1 MYTEILELV
10 ISSLESEWGSIDG
23 YTISNGVITN
33 NYTRKEE
40 LNIRHSS
47 IQDVLNFLT
56 SVRQQSKFEYVREC
70 LDSLAELVKAENL
83 NIEFRKHLH
92 EGEIEDAYL
101 GLQHHKEP
109 CDGMAILRQMLTG
122 NLV

>member
-1 MYTEILELV
+1 MYAEILELV
-10 ISSLESEWGSIDG
+10 ISSLESEWSGIDG

-56 SVRQQSKFEYVREC
+56 SVKLQSKFEYVKDC
-70 LDSLAELVKAENL
+70 LDSLAELAKSENL
-83 NIEFRKHLH
+83 NIEFRKHPH
-92 EGEIEDAYL
+92 EGEIEDAYI
-101 GLQHHKEP
+101 GLQHHKEQ
-109 CDGMAILRQMLTG
+109 CDGMALLRQMLVG
-122 NLV
+122 SC

>member
-1 MYTEILELV
+1 MYAEILELV

-101 GLQHHKEP
+101 CLQHHKAP

>member
-1 MYTEILELV
+1 MYAEILELV
-10 ISSLESEWGSIDG
+10 ISSLESEWSGIDG

-56 SVRQQSKFEYVREC
+56 SVKRQSKFEYVKDC
-70 LDSLAELVKAENL
+70 LGSLAELVKSENL
-83 NIEFRKHLH
+83 NIEFKKHLH
-92 EGEIEDAYL
+92 EGEIEDAYI
-101 GLQHHKEP
+101 GLQHHKEQ
-109 CDGMAILRQMLTG
+109 CDGMALLRQMLVG
-122 NLV
+122 SC